1 MESNTRNHL
10 ATPVRGPSAK
20 CHVSKVPAGSI
31 GAGRSIGT
39 EVEWNVDGIQV
50 ETHQLCSHH
59 QLTSLVLFFLSSH
72 WQLCCL
78 LGQGTAQSPRSPIT
92 QNTPGR
98 LSSVRSA
105 AARPIPNTSS
115 GVHVEPGMRRRDED
129 VKLEAYIPNT
139 PDWNSY
145 AP

>member
-20 CHVSKVPAGSI
+20 CHVSKVPAESI

-59 QLTSLVLFFLSSH
+59 QLTGLVLFFLSS
-72 WQLCCL
+72 QILATL
-78 LGQGTAQSPRSPIT
+78 LLVGSR
-92 QNTPGR
+92 N
-98 LSSVRSA
+98 
-105 AARPIPNTSS
+105 RPIAQESDHPEHTWSS
-115 GVHVEPGMRRRDED
+115 LFGPVCRCKTDPKHFIRCSRGTRDE
-129 VKLEAYIPNT
+129 T
-139 PDWNSY
+139 TG
-145 AP
+145 